1 MADFA
6 TWHALSLPPG
16 QLKSRHVLVLHV
28 KLIRTPR
35 VFHRGVSD
43 RSIPSQP
50 PGSSRATARHV
61 SASLGGRYLP
71 PGSGIGFS
79 APDGQAGA
87 CSAVPVKAPRNPNP
101 LSASM
106 TKCCASTEYRMK
118 QQLRF
123 LSQPDLCVSILCCE
137 HKPGREYR
145 VKVAA
150 RDACGLQLTE
160 THSRFVLECI
170 PHMSSVQ
177 QRST

>member
-1 MADFA
+1 VPEGADFCPG
-6 TWHALSLPPG
+6 ALFAPLCAP
-16 QLKSRHVLVLHV
+16 LETLVPAARLE
-28 KLIRTPR
+28 
-35 VFHRGVSD
+35 S
-43 RSIPSQP
+43 
-50 PGSSRATARHV
+50 TARHV

-87 CSAVPVKAPRNPNP
+87 CSAVPVKEPRNPNP

-106 TKCCASTEYRMK
+106 TKWK

-123 LSQPDLCVSILCCE
+123 LSQPDFRVSILRCE
-137 HKPGREYR
+137 HEPGREYR

-160 THSRFVLECI
+160 THSRFGLKCI

-177 QRST
+177 QRRTEIDCLFRETLGKVLFERSKRRVYS